1 MIIVEVTRRMNPMN
15 ETLKFVK
22 QFSDCVK
29 EYRKLL
35 RETDGTDE
43 EIAHFFSAK
52 NKSFLN
58 KHKEEIRVLST
69 LNCERPF
76 MTFVIHYIYM

>member
-1 MIIVEVTRRMNPMN
+1 MN
-15 ETLKFVK
+15 ETMKFIK
-22 QFSDCVK
+22 QFQDCCK

-52 NKSFLN
+52 SKSFLRKN
-58 KHKEEIRVLST
+58 ENEIRALAT